1 MSAPEVIEVP
11 LQRKRLGV
19 MLGINLVCVLAALGA
34 AIGLFAYH
42 LAWMVYVFAG
52 AMVVGFGAHVWLMV
66 GLAQGARPKG
76 SV

>member
-1 MSAPEVIEVP
+1 MSGPDAIEVP

-19 MLGINLVCVLAALGA
+19 MLGVNLVCVLAALGA
-34 AIGLFAYH
+34 AIGLFGYH